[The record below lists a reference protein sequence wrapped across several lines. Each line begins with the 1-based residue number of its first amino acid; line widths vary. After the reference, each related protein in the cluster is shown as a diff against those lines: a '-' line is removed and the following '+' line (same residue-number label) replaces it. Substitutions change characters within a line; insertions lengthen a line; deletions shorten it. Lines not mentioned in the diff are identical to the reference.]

1 MNVASDSPATLG
13 PAGPGATPS
22 TSGTSGTR
30 AMRRKRS
37 SGPQLYGSRA
47 TRIVAT
53 AGALVVAVFTLLPIY
68 WLFIAATKTQSE
80 IINSFGLWFS
90 GSFELIHNVQGLFA
104 YQGGIYLDW
113 LERTALYAGVSGI
126 VVTVIS
132 ALVGY
137 AFARLPFP
145 GHRQFFNTVVGSV
158 MVPST
163 VTAIPLYFLLSK
175 LGLLNNAFGFILP
188 SCVSPIGVYLMRVF
202 TEGSVPK
209 SILEAARLDG
219 AGEGRIFVSIV
230 SRLVA
235 PGCATVLLLTF
246 VATWNNY
253 FLPLLVFSGERL
265 FPVTLGIADWN
276 SQANVANGGNEALY
290 TLVVTG
296 GLISIVPLIAVFLV
310 LQRYWRSGL
319 VLGSMTG

>member
-1 MNVASDSPATLG
+1 MTTA
-13 PAGPGATPS
+13 
-22 TSGTSGTR
+22 R
-30 AMRRKRS
+30 AHHGKSR
-37 SGPQLYGSRA
+37 GPQLYGNRPV
-47 TRIVAT
+47 RIVAT
-53 AGALVVAVFTLLPIY
+53 AGAVVVAVFTLLPIY
-68 WLFIAATKTQSE
+68 WLFIAATKTTAE

-90 GSFELIHNVQGLFA
+90 GPFQLVQNVAGLFS
-104 YQGGIYLDW
+104 YQGGIYAEW
-113 LERTALYAGVSGI
+113 LGRTALYAGISGI
-126 VVTVIS
+126 VVTIVS
-132 ALVGY
+132 AMVGY

-145 GHRQFFNTVVGSV
+145 GHRQFFTTVVGSV

-175 LGLLNNAFGFILP
+175 LGLLNSALGFILP

-202 TEGSVPK
+202 TEGSVPV

-219 AGEGRIFVSIV
+219 AGEGRIFASIV

-253 FLPLLVFSGERL
+253 FLPLLIFSGQRL
-265 FPVTLGIADWN
+265 FPVTLGIAVWN
-276 SQANVANGGNEALY
+276 SQANIANGGNEALY
-290 TLVVTG
+290 TFVVTG
-296 GLISIVPLIAVFLV
+296 GLVSIVPLIALFLI

>member
-1 MNVASDSPATLG
+1 MSVV
-13 PAGPGATPS
+13 
-22 TSGTSGTR
+22 
-30 AMRRKRS
+30 
-37 SGPQLYGSRA
+37 SGPRLYGSRP

-53 AGALVVAVFTLLPIY
+53 AAAVIVAVFTLLPIY
-68 WLFIAATKTQSE
+68 WLFIAATKNQAE

-90 GSFELIHNVQGLFA
+90 GSFELVQNVRGLFS

-113 LERTALYAGVSGI
+113 LGRTALYAGISGI
-126 VVTVIS
+126 VVTVVS
-132 ALVGY
+132 ALAGY
-137 AFARLPFP
+137 AFTRLPFP
-145 GHRQFFNTVVGSV
+145 GHRQFFSTIVGSV

-175 LGLLNNAFGFILP
+175 VGLLNNALGFILP

-202 TEGSVPK
+202 TEGSVPT

-219 AGEGRIFVSIV
+219 AGEIRIFLSIV

-235 PGCATVLLLTF
+235 PGSATVLLLTF

-253 FLPLLVFSGERL
+253 FLPLLVFSGQRL
-265 FPVTLGIADWN
+265 FPVTLGIAVWN
-276 SQANVANGGNEALY
+276 SQANVGSGGSEALY

-296 GLISIVPLIAVFLV
+296 GLVSIVPLIALFLI
-310 LQRYWRSGL
+310 LQRYWRPGL
-319 VLGSMTG
+319 VLGSTTG